1 MKVFIVDIHDIWI
14 GMEVSDKWNW
24 KYPLIKQ
31 QKAQVIRILR
41 PNEAHALIDHVSIDD
56 EPSWSKGRQ
65 IPSLKEIGFTT
76 DDLKLWLKFYLYA
89 GCRFS
94 EGIVIHQYRYPD
106 GSTLYK
112 DNGTLWLP
120 RYKGKKMRSIQTRTI
135 YFSNKGREIMDDF
148 FDLPLFPS
156 ANSDEVTQTL
166 ISLTNIMHKAG
177 EKINL
182 PETTLTF
189 TYERTLKD
197 KDGNPIIEMIPSK
210 KDFIQNSDGTFSQVM
225 KQRIKKET
233 EEKEIRT
240 NGCAFRSLRK
250 TWESW
255 LSSYFGADPL
265 MRERILTSQG
275 HKKEVALSH
284 YLEISF
290 DKEDLGSIAGEVE
303 GYAVLE

>member
-1 MKVFIVDIHDIWI
+1 MNLFIIVKHGISMAD
-14 GMEVSDKWNW
+14 ETLYQW

-41 PNEAHALIDHVSIDD
+41 PKEAHALIENVSIDD
-56 EPSWSKGRQ
+56 EPSWAKGRE
-65 IPSLKEIGFTT
+65 IPSLKDSGFTT
-76 DDLKLWLKFYLYA
+76 DDIKLWLKFYLYA

-94 EGIVIHQYRYPD
+94 EGIIIHQYRYPD

-135 YFSNKGREIMDDF
+135 YFSKKGREIMNNDF
-148 FDLPLFPS
+148 FDLPPFPS
-156 ANSDEVTQTL
+156 ATSEEVTQTL
-166 ISLTNIMHKAG
+166 VSLTTIMHKAG
-177 EKINL
+177 ERIKL

-189 TYERTLKD
+189 TYERTIKD

-210 KDFIQNSDGTFSQVM
+210 KEFIPNPDGTFSQVM

-233 EEKEIRT
+233 EEREITT

-255 LSSYFGADPL
+255 LSSYYGGDPL

-290 DKEDLGSIAGEVE
+290 DKEDLQDIGKEVE